1 MSTRFPYKE
10 RRVGKNPKI
19 ALTRSSSTPS
29 NPYGSRAEACQPE
42 TMISAARQGMGMIP
56 FPRTQPVKQGRLR
69 IGSLIFR
76 NVPIR
81 EEEEFLLSSFYRGRW
96 GGARPPRPSSPV
108 ADLVVMS
115 LPYSKKHP
123 EGLTCLRPTASRR
136 EGGGCQSCQPDF
148 RDFPLPS
155 LFMGESH

>member
-1 MSTRFPYKE
+1 MSTMSTRFPYKE

-81 EEEEFLLSSFYRGRW
+81 EEEDFLLSSFYRGRR
-96 GGARPPRPSSPV
+96 GVARSPATIIVRCRSRGHDPAMQQKSPV
-108 ADLVVMS
+108 GVDMPQ
-115 LPYSKKHP
+115 PYC
-123 EGLTCLRPTASRR
+123 E
-136 EGGGCQSCQPDF
+136 
-148 RDFPLPS
+148 
-155 LFMGESH
+155 